1 MSVEQRGVGR
11 QRLES
16 RFRRR
21 HVLGVLAV
29 LFVGAIVYAIV
40 DVLVLLAVHASVM
53 EEAHRKF
60 GEKIVSEPLIA
71 PFLALLG
78 TTVYFALR
86 EEREGRAGRAEVA
99 LA

>member
-1 MSVEQRGVGR
+1 
-11 QRLES
+11 
-16 RFRRR
+16 
-21 HVLGVLAV
+21 
-29 LFVGAIVYAIV
+29 
-40 DVLVLLAVHASVM
+40 M